1 MKISLEW
8 LKEYVDLPADAGELV
23 DVLPMLGLE
32 VEEAEGSDAP
42 SLDHVVVGEVLDKQ
56 PHPEADRL
64 SVCQVNVGT
73 EEPANIVCGATNF
86 QVGDRVPVAL
96 PGAKLPGGFKI
107 KKSKLRGVPSEGMMC
122 SAKELQLGDDDRGLM
137 ILSNSP
143 AIGTPIEEAVSAD
156 RILELEI
163 TANRGDC
170 LSHIG
175 VAREIA
181 GRYQKNLNIPATQA
195 KAQMVDQADD
205 NCLINEVRLDDDAC
219 PYYTLW
225 TIRGVKIGPSPEWM
239 QKRLQAV
246 GLRPINNVVDVT
258 NYVLLE
264 TGQPLHAFDA
274 KKIKGPSIIVRNAT
288 ENESITTLDEVKR
301 TLQPDMLVIADA
313 ERPLVVAGVM
323 GSVDA
328 EVDDST
334 TDLVLE
340 SAWFR
345 PGSVR
350 STARRLG
357 LHSDSS
363 QRFSRDVDPAG
374 VEYAARRAIDLIIQT
389 AGGELAPTYVS
400 IGSAPRGDRT
410 ISIEHSFVEQ
420 TCGFSVPQDELVE
433 IWKRLGFSVT
443 GHGPWEVT
451 VPSFRSEVERPIDLV
466 EEYLRLRGTDDLT
479 GSQLLFPANDR
490 ENDLSY
496 DFCQS
501 AVDHLLGQGYQE
513 CCHYSLRS
521 AGEVESWFAHLNTD
535 ELALANPLTADH
547 THIRPSLLPGLTDAL
562 AHNQKNLNDL
572 TRVCETGRIFRP
584 GPRGNVEWIS
594 VALAAFPQ
602 SNDRTWQDEP
612 ALDFFALK
620 NQVNALIEATGL
632 SLPKGLWT
640 TIAEDATWQEGYSA
654 RLGDAHK
661 NKLEINAGIIS
672 LSLSK
677 AKEAKGPILAAEI
690 LIDPI
695 LLSKRKKPA
704 TFSPFSSFPPA
715 IKDLALVVDSSE
727 PAENVRTKVEEIA
740 IGVGK
745 DKFAVD
751 PVQIFDLFSG
761 KGLPEGKKSL
771 ALTLRFRAPDRTLGE
786 KELNEAFEGV
796 ISVIQEQTG
805 YELRS

>member
-1 MKISLEW
+1 MNISLEW
-8 LKEYVDLPADAGELV
+8 LKEYVDLPGDAGELV

-32 VEEAEGSDAP
+32 VEEAEGADSP
-42 SLDHVVVGEVLDKQ
+42 SLNHVVVGEVLDKQ

-64 SVCQVNVGT
+64 SVCQVNVGA
-73 EEPANIVCGATNF
+73 EQPANIVCGATNF

-122 SAKELQLGDDDRGLM
+122 SAKELQLGDDDQGLM
-137 ILSNSP
+137 ILADSP
-143 AIGTPIEEAVSAD
+143 PVGVPISDTVSKD
-156 RILELEI
+156 RVLELEI

-181 GRYQKNLNIPATQA
+181 GRYQKDLKIPATKADAQA
-195 KAQMVDQADD
+195 VEQADD
-205 NCLINEVRLDDDAC
+205 HCSINEVRLEDDAC

-225 TIRGVKIGPSPEWM
+225 TVRGVKIRPSPEWI
-239 QKRLQAV
+239 QKRLNAV

-264 TGQPLHAFDA
+264 TGQPLHAFDSH
-274 KKIKGPSIIVRNAT
+274 KIKGPSIIVRKAT
-288 ENESITTLDEVKR
+288 ENESITTLDETER
-301 TLQPDMLVIADA
+301 TLKSDMLVIADA

-328 EVDDST
+328 EVDDNT

-345 PGSVR
+345 PGSIR

-374 VEYAARRAIDLIIQT
+374 VEYAARRAIDLIIET

-400 IGSAPRGDRT
+400 VGSAPRGERT
-410 ISIEHSFVEQ
+410 ISIEHSYVEK
-420 TCGFSVPQDELVE
+420 TCGFTVSKDDLVD
-433 IWKRLGFSVT
+433 IWNRLGFSVSGT
-443 GHGPWEVT
+443 DPWNVT

-479 GSQLLFPANDR
+479 GTELLFPANDR
-490 ENDLSY
+490 ENDMSY

-521 AGEVESWFAHLNTD
+521 GEEVESWFSELNTD
-535 ELALANPLTADH
+535 VLALANPLTADH

-594 VALAAFPQ
+594 VALAALPK
-602 SNDRTWQDEP
+602 SSVRTWREEP

-620 NQVNALIEATGL
+620 NQIHALIEATGL
-632 SLPKGLWT
+632 SLPKGLWS
-640 TIAEDATWQEGYSA
+640 TISGDAMWQDGYSA

-661 NKLEINAGIIS
+661 NKMEINLGILS

-677 AKEAKGPILAAEI
+677 AKEAKGAILAAEI

-695 LLSKRKKPA
+695 LLNKRKKPIVF
-704 TFSPFSSFPPA
+704 TSFSTFPPA
-715 IKDLALVVDSSE
+715 IKDLALVVDATE
-727 PAENVRTKVEEIA
+727 PAETVRLKVEEIA
-740 IGVGK
+740 GQIGE
-745 DKFAVD
+745 DKFTVD
-751 PVQIFDLFSG
+751 PVQIFDLFEG
-761 KGLPEGKKSL
+761 KGLPVGKKSI

-786 KELNEAFEGV
+786 KELNKAFEAV
-796 ISVIQEQTG
+796 ISGIQEKTS

>member
-32 VEEAEGSDAP
+32 VEEAEGTEAP

-73 EEPANIVCGATNF
+73 EQPANIVCGATNF
-86 QVGDRVPVAL
+86 KVGDRVPVAL

-122 SAKELQLGDDDRGLM
+122 SAKELQLGEDDHGLM
-137 ILSNSP
+137 ILSDFPS
-143 AIGTPIEEAVSAD
+143 IGTPIEDAVSPD
-156 RILELEI
+156 RVLELEI

-181 GRYQKNLNIPATQA
+181 GRYQKELKIPTTQA
-195 KAQMVDQADD
+195 DAQAVEQADD
-205 NCLINEVRLDDDAC
+205 NCLLNEVRLEDDAC

-225 TIRGVKIGPSPEWM
+225 TIRGVKIGPSPEWI
-239 QKRLQAV
+239 QNRLQSV

-274 KKIKGPSIIVRNAT
+274 QKIKGPSIIVRKAA

-301 TLQPDMLVIADA
+301 TLHSDMLVIADA

-328 EVDDST
+328 EVDDNT

-374 VEYAARRAIDLIIQT
+374 VDYAARRAIDLIIET
-389 AGGELAPTYVS
+389 AGGELAATYVS
-400 IGSAPRGDRT
+400 VGSAPRGERS
-410 ISIEHSFVEQ
+410 ISIDLEFVEK
-420 TCGFSVPQDELVE
+420 TCGFSVSENDLVD
-433 IWKRLGFSVT
+433 IWKRLGFSVSGT
-443 GHGPWEVT
+443 GPWEVS

-466 EEYLRLRGTDDLT
+466 EEYLRLRGTDDLSGT
-479 GSQLLFPANDR
+479 QLLFPANER
-490 ENDLSY
+490 ENDLS
-496 DFCQS
+496 
-501 AVDHLLGQGYQE
+501 
-513 CCHYSLRS
+513 
-521 AGEVESWFAHLNTD
+521 
-535 ELALANPLTADH
+535 
-547 THIRPSLLPGLTDAL
+547 
-562 AHNQKNLNDL
+562 
-572 TRVCETGRIFRP
+572 
-584 GPRGNVEWIS
+584 
-594 VALAAFPQ
+594 
-602 SNDRTWQDEP
+602 
-612 ALDFFALK
+612 
-620 NQVNALIEATGL
+620 
-632 SLPKGLWT
+632 
-640 TIAEDATWQEGYSA
+640 
-654 RLGDAHK
+654 
-661 NKLEINAGIIS
+661 
-672 LSLSK
+672 
-677 AKEAKGPILAAEI
+677 
-690 LIDPI
+690 
-695 LLSKRKKPA
+695 
-704 TFSPFSSFPPA
+704 
-715 IKDLALVVDSSE
+715 
-727 PAENVRTKVEEIA
+727 
-740 IGVGK
+740 
-745 DKFAVD
+745 
-751 PVQIFDLFSG
+751 
-761 KGLPEGKKSL
+761 
-771 ALTLRFRAPDRTLGE
+771 
-786 KELNEAFEGV
+786 
-796 ISVIQEQTG
+796 
-805 YELRS
+805 

>member
-8 LKEYVDLPADAGELV
+8 LKEYIDLPADAGELV

-32 VEEAEGSDAP
+32 VEEAEGADSP
-42 SLDHVVVGEVLDKQ
+42 SLNHVVVGEVLDKQ

-64 SVCQVNVGT
+64 SVCQVNVGA
-73 EEPANIVCGATNF
+73 EQPANIVCGATNF

-122 SAKELQLGDDDRGLM
+122 SAKELQLGDDDQGLM
-137 ILSNSP
+137 ILADSPPVGVPINDTVSN
-143 AIGTPIEEAVSAD
+143 D
-156 RILELEI
+156 RVLELEI

-181 GRYQKNLNIPATQA
+181 GRYQKDLKIPATKADAQA
-195 KAQMVDQADD
+195 VEQADD
-205 NCLINEVRLDDDAC
+205 HCSINEVRLEDDAC

-225 TIRGVKIGPSPEWM
+225 TVRGVKIRPSPEWI
-239 QKRLQAV
+239 QKRLNAV

-264 TGQPLHAFDA
+264 TGQPLHAFDSQ
-274 KKIKGPSIIVRNAT
+274 KIKGPSIIVRKAT
-288 ENESITTLDEVKR
+288 ENESITTLDETER
-301 TLQPDMLVIADA
+301 TLKSDMLVIADA

-328 EVDDST
+328 EVDDNT

-345 PGSVR
+345 PGSIR

-374 VEYAARRAIDLIIQT
+374 VEYAARRAIDLIIET

-400 IGSAPRGDRT
+400 VGSAPRGERT
-410 ISIEHSFVEQ
+410 ISIEHSYVEK
-420 TCGFSVPQDELVE
+420 TCGFTVSKDDLVD
-433 IWKRLGFSVT
+433 IWNRLGFSVSGT
-443 GHGPWEVT
+443 DPWNVT

-479 GSQLLFPANDR
+479 GTELLFPANDR
-490 ENDLSY
+490 ENDMSY

-521 AGEVESWFAHLNTD
+521 GEEVESWFSELNTD
-535 ELALANPLTADH
+535 VLALANPLTADH

-594 VALAAFPQ
+594 VALAALPK
-602 SNDRTWQDEP
+602 SSVRTWREEP

-620 NQVNALIEATGL
+620 NQIHALIEATGL
-632 SLPKGLWT
+632 SLPKGLWS
-640 TIAEDATWQEGYSA
+640 TISGDAMWQDGYSA

-661 NKLEINAGIIS
+661 NKMEINLGILS

-677 AKEAKGPILAAEI
+677 AKEAKGAILAAEI

-695 LLSKRKKPA
+695 LLNKRKKPIVF
-704 TFSPFSSFPPA
+704 TSFSTFPPA
-715 IKDLALVVDSSE
+715 IKDLALVVDATE
-727 PAENVRTKVEEIA
+727 PAETVRLKVEEIA
-740 IGVGK
+740 GQIGE
-745 DKFAVD
+745 DKFTVD
-751 PVQIFDLFSG
+751 PVQIFDLFEG
-761 KGLPEGKKSL
+761 KGLPVGKKSI

-786 KELNEAFEGV
+786 KELNKAFEAV
-796 ISVIQEQTG
+796 ISGIQEKTS

>member
-8 LKEYVDLPADAGELV
+8 LKEYVELPTDPGELV

-32 VEEAEGSDAP
+32 IEESEGEDA
-42 SLDHVVVGEVLDKQ
+42 LILEHVVVGEVLDKQ

-73 EEPANIVCGATNF
+73 QEPANIVCGASNF
-86 QVGDRVPVAL
+86 KVGDRVPVAL

-122 SAKELQLGDDDRGLM
+122 SAKELTLGEDDQGLM
-137 ILSNSP
+137 ILKDSP
-143 AIGTPIEEAVSAD
+143 AIGMPITEAVSSD
-156 RILELEI
+156 RVLELEI

-175 VAREIA
+175 VAREISA
-181 GRYQKNLNIPATQA
+181 RYQKPLHIPSIQTTGGATE
-195 KAQMVDQADD
+195 KADE
-205 NCLINEVRLDDDAC
+205 NCLLSHVSLEDEGC
-219 PYYTLW
+219 PFYTLW
-225 TIRGVKIGPSPEWM
+225 TIRGVKIGPSPDWI

-274 KKIKGPSIIVRNAT
+274 SKIKGESIVVRRAK
-288 ENESITTLDEVKR
+288 EDELITTLDEVERK
-301 TLQPDMLVIADA
+301 LKSDMLVIADA
-313 ERPLVVAGVM
+313 EHPLVVAGVM

-328 EVDDST
+328 EVDHST
-334 TDLVLE
+334 SNLVLE
-340 SAWFR
+340 SAWFQ

-374 VEYAARRAIDLIIQT
+374 VEFAARRAIDLILET
-389 AGGELAPTYVS
+389 AGGQVSPTYVS
-400 IGSAPRGDRT
+400 IGTSPRSKRT
-410 ISIEHSFVEQ
+410 ISINHPFVEK
-420 TCGFSVPQDELVE
+420 TLGFSVPNHELSDA
-433 IWKRLGFSVT
+433 WTRLGFDVS
-443 GHGPWEVT
+443 GDGPWEVT

-466 EEYLRLRGTDDLT
+466 EEFLRIRGTEDL
-479 GSQLLFPANDR
+479 QDAKLFSPALDR

-496 DFCQS
+496 DFSQVS
-501 AVDHLLGQGYQE
+501 IDHLLGQGYQE

-521 AGEVESWFAHLNTD
+521 GDEVESWFSELDTD
-535 ELALANPLTADH
+535 QLALANPLTADH
-547 THIRPSLLPGLTDAL
+547 THIRPSLLPGLLDAL

-594 VALAAFPQ
+594 VAFAAFPK
-602 SNDRTWQDEP
+602 SNERQWKKEDS
-612 ALDFFALK
+612 LDFFTIK
-620 NQVNALIEATGL
+620 SQVQSLIEASGL
-632 SLPKGLWT
+632 SQPKGLWET
-640 TIAEDATWQEGYSA
+640 LTSDTCWQNQYSA

-661 NKLEINAGIIS
+661 NKLEINLGIIR

-677 AKEAKGPILAAEI
+677 AKEVKGPIYAAEL
-690 LIDPI
+690 LIDPV
-695 LLSKRKKPA
+695 LLSKRKKLTSFS
-704 TFSPFSSFPPA
+704 TFSTFPPA
-715 IKDLALVVDSSE
+715 IKDLALVVDAKE
-727 PAENVRTKVEEIA
+727 AAETIRTKVEEIA
-740 IGVGK
+740 QGVGK
-745 DKFAVD
+745 DRFGMD
-751 PVQIFDLFSG
+751 PVSIFDLFEG

-771 ALTLRFRAPDRTLGE
+771 ALTLRFRAPDRTMGE
-786 KELNEAFEGV
+786 KELNQAFEEV
-796 ISVIQEQTG
+796 IAGIRSETP

>member
-8 LKEYVDLPADAGELV
+8 LKEYVDLPADAGELI

-32 VEEAEGSDAP
+32 VEETEGSETT

-64 SVCQVNVGT
+64 SVCRVSVGA

-122 SAKELQLGDDDRGLM
+122 SAKELQLGEDDHGLM
-137 ILSNSP
+137 ILSDSP
-143 AIGTPIEEAVSAD
+143 AIGTPIEDAVSPD
-156 RILELEI
+156 RVLELEI

-181 GRYQKNLNIPATQA
+181 GRYQKELKIPETHAD
-195 KAQMVDQADD
+195 AQPVEQADV
-205 NCLINEVRLDDDAC
+205 NCLLNEVRLDDDAC

-274 KKIKGPSIIVRNAT
+274 KKIKGPSIIVRNAQ

-301 TLQPDMLVIADA
+301 TLQSDMLVIADA
-313 ERPLVVAGVM
+313 ECPLVVAGVM

-334 TDLVLE
+334 TELVLE

-374 VEYAARRAIDLIIQT
+374 VEYAARRAIDLIIET
-389 AGGELAPTYVS
+389 AGGELAPTYVCA
-400 IGSAPRGDRT
+400 GSSPRHDRT
-410 ISIEHSFVEQ
+410 ISIEQSFVEN
-420 TCGFSVPQDELVE
+420 TCGFSVSQDELVN
-433 IWKRLGFSVT
+433 IWTRLGFSVSGT
-443 GHGPWEVT
+443 GPWEVT

-479 GSQLLFPANDR
+479 GTQLLFPANER

-496 DFCQS
+496 DFCQL

-521 AGEVESWFAHLNTD
+521 GEEVKSWYAHIQTN

-572 TRVCETGRIFRP
+572 TRVCETGRVFRP

-594 VALAAFPQ
+594 VALAAFPK

-620 NQVNALIEATGL
+620 NQVYSLIESTGL
-632 SLPKGLWT
+632 SLPKGLWS
-640 TIAEDATWQEGYSA
+640 TISDEATWQDGYSA

-661 NKLEINAGIIS
+661 NKLEINVGIIS

-695 LLSKRKKPA
+695 LLNKRKKPA
-704 TFSPFSSFPPA
+704 TFSPFPTFPPA
-715 IKDLALVVDSSE
+715 IKDLALVVDATE
-727 PAENVRTKVEEIA
+727 PAETVRSTVEEIA
-740 IGVGK
+740 ATIGNE
-745 DKFAVD
+745 KFAVD
-751 PVQIFDLFSG
+751 PVQIFDLFKG

-786 KELNEAFEGV
+786 KELNQAFEGV
-796 ISVIQEQTG
+796 ISEIKEKTN

>member
-1 MKISLEW
+1 M
-8 LKEYVDLPADAGELV
+8 
-23 DVLPMLGLE
+23 
-32 VEEAEGSDAP
+32 
-42 SLDHVVVGEVLDKQ
+42 
-56 PHPEADRL
+56 
-64 SVCQVNVGT
+64 
-73 EEPANIVCGATNF
+73 
-86 QVGDRVPVAL
+86 
-96 PGAKLPGGFKI
+96 
-107 KKSKLRGVPSEGMMC
+107 
-122 SAKELQLGDDDRGLM
+122 
-137 ILSNSP
+137 
-143 AIGTPIEEAVSAD
+143 
-156 RILELEI
+156 
-163 TANRGDC
+163 
-170 LSHIG
+170 
-175 VAREIA
+175 AREIA
-181 GRYQKNLNIPATQA
+181 GRYQKELKIPATKADAQA
-195 KAQMVDQADD
+195 VEQADD
-205 NCLINEVRLDDDAC
+205 NCLINEVRLDDGAC

-274 KKIKGPSIIVRNAT
+274 QKIKGPSIIVRNAT

-301 TLQPDMLVIADA
+301 TLQSDMLVIADA

-328 EVDDST
+328 EVDDNT

-374 VEYAARRAIDLIIQT
+374 VEYAARRAIDLIIET

-400 IGSAPRGDRT
+400 VGSAPRGERT

-420 TCGFSVPQDELVE
+420 TCGFSVSEDDLVD
-433 IWKRLGFSVT
+433 IWKRLGFSVSGT
-443 GHGPWEVT
+443 GPWEVT

-521 AGEVESWFAHLNTD
+521 GEEVESWFSHLNTD

-572 TRVCETGRIFRP
+572 TRVCETGRVFRP

-594 VALAAFPQ
+594 VALAAFPK
-602 SNDRTWQDEP
+602 SNDRTWQEEP

-620 NQVNALIEATGL
+620 NQVHALIEATGYPC
-632 SLPKGLWT
+632 PKVYGP
-640 TIAEDATWQEGYSA
+640 
-654 RLGDAHK
+654 RFP
-661 NKLEINAGIIS
+661 
-672 LSLSK
+672 
-677 AKEAKGPILAAEI
+677 AKQPGRMDIPHAWEM
-690 LIDPI
+690 LIKTNWKSI
-695 LLSKRKKPA
+695 WVFLLYP
-704 TFSPFSSFPPA
+704 
-715 IKDLALVVDSSE
+715 
-727 PAENVRTKVEEIA
+727 
-740 IGVGK
+740 
-745 DKFAVD
+745 
-751 PVQIFDLFSG
+751 
-761 KGLPEGKKSL
+761 
-771 ALTLRFRAPDRTLGE
+771 
-786 KELNEAFEGV
+786 
-796 ISVIQEQTG
+796 
-805 YELRS
+805 

>member
-32 VEEAEGSDAP
+32 VEEAEGSEAP

-64 SVCQVNVGT
+64 SVCQVNVGA
-73 EEPANIVCGATNF
+73 EQPANIVCGATNF
-86 QVGDRVPVAL
+86 KVGDRVPVAL
-96 PGAKLPGGFKI
+96 PGAKLPGGIKI

-122 SAKELQLGDDDRGLM
+122 SAKELQLGDDDQGLM
-137 ILSNSP
+137 ILADSP
-143 AIGTPIEEAVSAD
+143 PVGVPISDTVSKD
-156 RILELEI
+156 RVLELEI

-181 GRYQKNLNIPATQA
+181 GRYQKDLKIPATKADAQA
-195 KAQMVDQADD
+195 VEQADD
-205 NCLINEVRLDDDAC
+205 HCSINEVRLEDDAC

-225 TIRGVKIGPSPEWM
+225 TVRGVKIRPSPEWI
-239 QKRLQAV
+239 QKRLNAV

-264 TGQPLHAFDA
+264 TGQPLHAFDSH
-274 KKIKGPSIIVRNAT
+274 KIKGPSIIVRKAT
-288 ENESITTLDEVKR
+288 ENESITTLDETER
-301 TLQPDMLVIADA
+301 TLKSDMLVIADA

-328 EVDDST
+328 EVDDNT

-345 PGSVR
+345 PGSIR

-374 VEYAARRAIDLIIQT
+374 VEYAARRAIDLIIET

-400 IGSAPRGDRT
+400 VGSAPRGERT
-410 ISIEHSFVEQ
+410 ISIEHSYVEK
-420 TCGFSVPQDELVE
+420 TCGFTVSKDDLVD
-433 IWKRLGFSVT
+433 IWNRLGFSVSGT
-443 GHGPWEVT
+443 DPWNVT

-479 GSQLLFPANDR
+479 GTELLFPANDR
-490 ENDLSY
+490 ENDMSY

-521 AGEVESWFAHLNTD
+521 GEEVESWFSELNTD

-594 VALAAFPQ
+594 VALAALPK
-602 SNDRTWQDEP
+602 SSVRTWREEP

-620 NQVNALIEATGL
+620 NQIHALIEATGL
-632 SLPKGLWT
+632 SLPKGLWS
-640 TIAEDATWQEGYSA
+640 TISGDAMWQDGYSA

-661 NKLEINAGIIS
+661 NKMEINLGILS

-677 AKEAKGPILAAEI
+677 AKEAKGAILAAEI

-695 LLSKRKKPA
+695 LLNKRKKPIVF
-704 TFSPFSSFPPA
+704 TSFSTFPPA
-715 IKDLALVVDSSE
+715 IKDLALVVDATE
-727 PAENVRTKVEEIA
+727 PAETVRLKVEEIA
-740 IGVGK
+740 GQIGE
-745 DKFAVD
+745 DKFTVD
-751 PVQIFDLFSG
+751 PVQIFDLFEG
-761 KGLPEGKKSL
+761 KGLPVGKKSI

-786 KELNEAFEGV
+786 KELNKAFEAV
-796 ISVIQEQTG
+796 ISGIQEKTS

>member
-1 MKISLEW
+1 MNISLEW
-8 LKEYVDLPADAGELV
+8 LKEYVDLPGDAGELV

-32 VEEAEGSDAP
+32 VEEAEGADSP
-42 SLDHVVVGEVLDKQ
+42 SLNHVVVGEVLDKQ

-64 SVCQVNVGT
+64 SVCQVNVGA
-73 EEPANIVCGATNF
+73 EQPANIVCGATNF

-122 SAKELQLGDDDRGLM
+122 SAKELQLGDDDQGLM
-137 ILSNSP
+137 ILADSPPVGVPISDTVSN
-143 AIGTPIEEAVSAD
+143 D
-156 RILELEI
+156 RVLELEI

-181 GRYQKNLNIPATQA
+181 GRYQKDLKIPATKADAQA
-195 KAQMVDQADD
+195 VEQADD
-205 NCLINEVRLDDDAC
+205 HCSINEVRLEDDAC

-225 TIRGVKIGPSPEWM
+225 TVRGVKIRPSPEWI
-239 QKRLQAV
+239 QKRLNAV

-264 TGQPLHAFDA
+264 TGQPLHAFDSQ
-274 KKIKGPSIIVRNAT
+274 KIKGPSIIVRKAT
-288 ENESITTLDEVKR
+288 ENESITTLDETER
-301 TLQPDMLVIADA
+301 TLKSDMLVIADA

-328 EVDDST
+328 EVDDNT

-345 PGSVR
+345 PGSIR

-374 VEYAARRAIDLIIQT
+374 VEYAARRAIDLIIET

-400 IGSAPRGDRT
+400 VGSAPRGERT
-410 ISIEHSFVEQ
+410 ISIEHSYVEK
-420 TCGFSVPQDELVE
+420 TCGFTVSKDDLVD
-433 IWKRLGFSVT
+433 IWNRLGFSVSGT
-443 GHGPWEVT
+443 DPWNVT

-466 EEYLRLRGTDDLT
+466 EEYLRLRGTHDLT
-479 GSQLLFPANDR
+479 GNELLFPANDR
-490 ENDLSY
+490 ENDMSY

-521 AGEVESWFAHLNTD
+521 GEEVESWFSELNTD

-594 VALAAFPQ
+594 VALAALPK
-602 SNDRTWQDEP
+602 SSVRTWREEP

-620 NQVNALIEATGL
+620 NQIHALIEATGL
-632 SLPKGLWT
+632 SLPKGLWS
-640 TIAEDATWQEGYSA
+640 TISGDAMWQDGYSA

-661 NKLEINAGIIS
+661 NKMEINLGILS

-677 AKEAKGPILAAEI
+677 AKEAKGAILAGEI

-695 LLSKRKKPA
+695 LLNKRKKPIVF
-704 TFSPFSSFPPA
+704 TSFSTFPPA
-715 IKDLALVVDSSE
+715 IKDLALVVDATE
-727 PAENVRTKVEEIA
+727 PAETVRLKVEEIA
-740 IGVGK
+740 GQIGE
-745 DKFAVD
+745 DKFTVD
-751 PVQIFDLFSG
+751 PVQIFDLFEG
-761 KGLPEGKKSL
+761 KGLPVGKKSI

-786 KELNEAFEGV
+786 KELNKAFEAV
-796 ISVIQEQTG
+796 ISGIQEKTS

>member
-8 LKEYVDLPADAGELV
+8 LKEYVELPADGSELV

-32 VEEAEGSDAP
+32 VEESEDESP
-42 SLDHVVVGEVLDKQ
+42 SLEQVVVGEVLDKQ
-56 PHPEADRL
+56 QHPEADRL
-64 SVCQVNVGT
+64 SVCQVNVGAS
-73 EEPANIVCGATNF
+73 EPANIVCGATNF
-86 QVGDRVPVAL
+86 KVGDRVPVAL

-122 SAKELQLGDDDRGLM
+122 SAKELTLGEDDQGLM
-137 ILSNSP
+137 ILKGSP
-143 AIGTPIEEAVSAD
+143 AIGTPITEAVSPD
-156 RILELEI
+156 RVLELEI

-170 LSHIG
+170 LSHLG

-181 GRYQKNLNIPATQA
+181 ARYQKEVHQPVVQA
-195 KAQMVDQADD
+195 SAQAVTEADSHSLVD
-205 NCLINEVRLDDDAC
+205 EVRLEDDAC

-225 TIRGVKIGPSPEWM
+225 SIRGIKIAPSPQWM
-239 QKRLQAV
+239 QKRLEAV

-274 KKIKGPSIIVRNAT
+274 DKIKGPSIVVRPAK
-288 ENESITTLDEVKR
+288 EKEAITTLDEVKR
-301 TLQPDMLVIADA
+301 DLQTDMMVIADA

-328 EVDDST
+328 EVDEST

-374 VEYAARRAIDLIIQT
+374 VEYAARRAIDLILET
-389 AGGELAPTYVS
+389 AGGELAPTYICS
-400 IGSAPRGDRT
+400 GSAPRGER
-410 ISIEHSFVEQ
+410 SIAVDLEFVEK
-420 TCGFSVPQDELVE
+420 TCGFSVKPDQLNDAWE
-433 IWKRLGFSVT
+433 RLGFSVS
-443 GHGPWEVT
+443 GNGPWEVT
-451 VPSFRSEVERPIDLV
+451 VPSYRSEVDRPIDLV
-466 EEYLRLRGTDDLT
+466 EEYLRIRGTEDLNNHPIAF
-479 GSQLLFPANDR
+479 SALDRDNDP
-490 ENDLSY
+490 SY
-496 DFCQS
+496 DFCQG

-521 AGEVESWFAHLNTD
+521 GVEVESWYGNLATE
-535 ELALANPLTADH
+535 ELGLANPLTADH
-547 THIRPSLLPGLTDAL
+547 THVRPSLLPGLVDAL
-562 AHNQKNLNDL
+562 SHNQKNLNDL
-572 TRVCETGRIFRP
+572 TRVCETGRVFRP

-594 VALAAFPQ
+594 VALAAFAQ
-602 SNDRTWQDEP
+602 SNERGWKKEP
-612 ALDFFALK
+612 SLDFFSLK
-620 NQVNALIEATGL
+620 NQVHTLIDATGL
-632 SLPKGLWT
+632 SLPKGLWC
-640 TIAEDATWQEGYSA
+640 TIADEPAWQDGYSA

-661 NKLEINAGIIS
+661 NKLEINLGIVR

-677 AKEAKGPILAAEI
+677 AKEAKGPVFAAEI
-690 LIDPI
+690 LIDPV
-695 LLSKRKKPA
+695 LLSKRKKAA
-704 TFSPFSSFPPA
+704 TFQSFSTFPPA
-715 IKDLALVVDSSE
+715 IKDLALVVDASE
-727 PAENVRTKVEEIA
+727 PAETVRAKVEDIA
-740 IGVGK
+740 AGVGK
-745 DKFAVD
+745 EKFEVD
-751 PVQIFDLFSG
+751 PVQIFDLFQG

-771 ALTLRFRAPDRTLGE
+771 ALTFRFRAPDRTLGE
-786 KELNEAFEGV
+786 KELNQAFEDV
-796 ISVIQEQTG
+796 IAGIRSETS

>member
-8 LKEYVDLPADAGELV
+8 LKEYVELPTDPGELV

-32 VEEAEGSDAP
+32 VEESEGEDVLT
-42 SLDHVVVGEVLDKQ
+42 LDHVVVGEVLDKQ

-73 EEPANIVCGATNF
+73 QEPANIVCGASNF
-86 QVGDRVPVAL
+86 KVGDRVPVAL

-122 SAKELQLGDDDRGLM
+122 SAKELTLGEDDQGLM
-137 ILSNSP
+137 ILNGSP
-143 AIGTPIEEAVSAD
+143 SIGMPITEAVSSD
-156 RILELEI
+156 RVLELEI

-175 VAREIA
+175 VAREISA
-181 GRYQKNLNIPATQA
+181 RYQKPLHLPSIQTTGEATE
-195 KAQMVDQADD
+195 KADE
-205 NCLINEVRLDDDAC
+205 NCLLSHVSLEDEGC
-219 PYYTLW
+219 PFYTLW
-225 TIRGVKIGPSPEWM
+225 TIRGVNIGPSPDWM

-274 KKIKGPSIIVRNAT
+274 SKIKGESIIVRRAK
-288 ENESITTLDEVKR
+288 EDELITTLDEVERK
-301 TLQPDMLVIADA
+301 LKSDMLVIADA
-313 ERPLVVAGVM
+313 EHPLVVAGVM

-328 EVDDST
+328 EVDPST
-334 TDLVLE
+334 TNLVLE
-340 SAWFR
+340 SAWFQ

-363 QRFSRDVDPAG
+363 QRFSRNVDPAG
-374 VEYAARRAIDLIIQT
+374 VEFAARRAIDLILET
-389 AGGELAPTYVS
+389 AGGQASPTYVS
-400 IGSAPRGDRT
+400 LGASPRSKRT
-410 ISIEHSFVEQ
+410 IAIHHPFVEKI
-420 TCGFSVPQDELVE
+420 CGFSVPGNELSKA
-433 IWKRLGFSVT
+433 WTRLGFDVS
-443 GHGPWEVT
+443 GGGPWEVT

-466 EEYLRLRGTDDLT
+466 EEFLRIRGTEDLEDAK
-479 GSQLLFPANDR
+479 LLSPALDR

-496 DFCQS
+496 DFCQVS
-501 AVDHLLGQGYQE
+501 IDHLLGQGYQE

-521 AGEVESWFAHLNTD
+521 GDEVESWFSELDTD
-535 ELALANPLTADH
+535 QLALANPLTADH
-547 THIRPSLLPGLTDAL
+547 THIRPSLLPGLVDTL

-594 VALAAFPQ
+594 VAFAALPQ
-602 SNDRTWQDEP
+602 SNQRQWKKE
-612 ALDFFALK
+612 ASLDFFTVK
-620 NQVNALIEATGL
+620 SQVQSLIEASGL
-632 SLPKGLWT
+632 SLPKGLW
-640 TIAEDATWQEGYSA
+640 ATLSGDTCWQDRYSA

-661 NKLEINAGIIS
+661 NKLEINLGIIR

-677 AKEAKGPILAAEI
+677 SKEVKGPIFAAEL
-690 LIDPI
+690 LIDPV
-695 LLSKRKKPA
+695 LLNKRKKP
-704 TFSPFSSFPPA
+704 TPFSSFSTFPPA
-715 IKDLALVVDSSE
+715 IKDLALVVDAKE
-727 PAENVRTKVEEIA
+727 AAETIRTKVEEIA
-740 IGVGK
+740 QRVGK
-745 DKFAVD
+745 DRFGMD
-751 PVQIFDLFSG
+751 PVSIFDLFEG
-761 KGLPEGKKSL
+761 KGLPDGKKSL
-771 ALTLRFRAPDRTLGE
+771 ALTLRFRAPDRTMGE
-786 KELNEAFEGV
+786 KELNQAFEEV
-796 ISVIQEQTG
+796 IAGIRSGTP

>member
-8 LKEYVDLPADAGELV
+8 LKEYVELPADPGELV

-32 VEEAEGSDAP
+32 VEETGSDQSV

-64 SVCQVNVGT
+64 SVCQVNVGA

-86 QVGDRVPVAL
+86 KIGDRVPVAL

-122 SAKELQLGDDDRGLM
+122 SAKELTLGEDDHGLM
-137 ILSNSP
+137 ILKDDP
-143 AIGTPIEEAVSAD
+143 IVGTPITEAVSPD
-156 RILELEI
+156 RVLELEI

-181 GRYQKNLNIPATQA
+181 ARYQKELRAPAVQASA
-195 KAQMVDQADD
+195 KAVAEADGNSLVD
-205 NCLINEVRLDDDAC
+205 EVRLEDESC

-225 TIRGVKIGPSPEWM
+225 TIRGVKIAPSPDWM
-239 QKRLQAV
+239 QKRLEAV

-274 KKIKGPSIIVRNAT
+274 SKIKGSSILVRPAK
-288 ENESITTLDEVKR
+288 EGESITTLDEVKR
-301 TLQPDMLVIADA
+301 GLQPDMMVIADA

-334 TDLVLE
+334 SDLVLE

-363 QRFSRDVDPAG
+363 QRFSRDVDPTG
-374 VEYAARRAIDLIIQT
+374 VEYAARRAIDLILDT
-389 AGGELAPTYVS
+389 AGGELAPTY
-400 IGSAPRGDRT
+400 ICAGSSPRGAR
-410 ISIEHSFVEQ
+410 SIAIDLEFVEK
-420 TCGFSVPQDELVE
+420 TCGFSIAANELSDA
-433 IWKRLGFSVT
+433 WTRLGFSVS
-443 GHGPWEVT
+443 GNGPWEVI

-466 EEYLRLRGTDDLT
+466 EEYLRIRGTDDL
-479 GSQLLFPANDR
+479 SNAHLAFSALER
-490 ENDLSY
+490 ENDPSY

-521 AGEVESWFAHLNTD
+521 GEEVESWFGNLDTD

-547 THIRPSLLPGLTDAL
+547 THVRPSLLPGLVDAL
-562 AHNQKNLNDL
+562 SHNQKNLNDL
-572 TRVCETGRIFRP
+572 TRVCETGRVFRP

-594 VALAAFPQ
+594 VAFAAFAR
-602 SNDRTWQDEP
+602 SNERGWKEEP

-620 NQVNALIEATGL
+620 NQVQTLIDATGL
-632 SLPKGLWT
+632 SLPKGLWSN
-640 TIAEDATWQEGYSA
+640 ISDEPAWQNGYSA
-654 RLGDAHK
+654 RIGDAHK
-661 NKLEINAGIIS
+661 NKLEVNLGILR
-672 LSLSK
+672 LSQSK
-677 AKEAKGPILAAEI
+677 AKEAKGPVFAAEI
-690 LIDPI
+690 LIDPV
-695 LLSKRKKPA
+695 LLSKRKKA
-704 TFSPFSSFPPA
+704 ASFEPFSTFPPA
-715 IKDLALVVDSSE
+715 IKDLALVVDASE
-727 PAENVRTKVEEIA
+727 PAETVRAKVEEIA
-740 IGVGK
+740 SGVGK
-745 DKFAVD
+745 GKFAVD
-751 PVQIFDLFSG
+751 PVQIFDLFEG

-786 KELNEAFEGV
+786 KELNQAFEDV
-796 ISVIQEQTG
+796 IEGIRSGTA

>member
-1 MKISLEW
+1 
-8 LKEYVDLPADAGELV
+8 ADAGELV

-32 VEEAEGSDAP
+32 VEETGDSETV

-56 PHPEADRL
+56 PHPEAERL

-86 QVGDRVPVAL
+86 QVGDRVAVAL

-107 KKSKLRGVPSEGMMC
+107 KKSKLRGVQSEGMMC
-122 SAKELQLGDDDRGLM
+122 SAKELQLGEDDQGLM
-137 ILSNSP
+137 ILSDSP
-143 AIGTPIEEAVSAD
+143 AIGTPIENAVSPD
-156 RILELEI
+156 RVLELEI

-181 GRYQKNLNIPATQA
+181 GRYQKELKIPAVQA
-195 KAQMVDQADD
+195 DAQAVEQADD
-205 NCLINEVRLDDDAC
+205 NCLLNEVRLDDDAC

-274 KKIKGPSIIVRNAT
+274 KKIKGPAIIVRNAE

-301 TLQPDMLVIADA
+301 TLQSDMLVIADA

-374 VEYAARRAIDLIIQT
+374 VEYAARRAIDLIIET
-389 AGGELAPTYVS
+389 AGGELAPTFASV
-400 IGSAPRGDRT
+400 GSAPRGERN
-410 ISIEHSFVEQ
+410 ISIEHSFVEK
-420 TCGFSVPQDELVE
+420 TCGFSVTKDDLVDM
-433 IWKRLGFSVT
+433 WKRLGFTVS
-443 GHGPWEVT
+443 GNGPWEVT
-451 VPSFRSEVERPIDLV
+451 VPSFRSEVDRPIDLV
-466 EEYLRLRGTDDLT
+466 EEYLRLRGTEDLS
-479 GSQLLFPANDR
+479 GSQLLFPANER

-501 AVDHLLGQGYQE
+501 AIDHMLGLGYQE

-521 AGEVESWFAHLNTD
+521 ATEVESWFSHLDTD
-535 ELALANPLTADH
+535 QLALANPLTADH

-562 AHNQKNLNDL
+562 SHNQKNLNDL
-572 TRVCETGRIFRP
+572 TRVCETGRVFRP
-584 GPRGNVEWIS
+584 GPRGNMELIS
-594 VALAAFPQ
+594 VAFSAFAQ
-602 SNDRTWQDEP
+602 SNQRGWKDEP
-612 ALDFFALK
+612 VLDFFAMK
-620 NQVNALIEATGL
+620 NQVQSLVEATGL

-640 TIAEDATWQEGYSA
+640 TISDDASWQDGYSA
-654 RLGDAHK
+654 RLGDVHK
-661 NKLEINAGIIS
+661 NKLEINLGIIS

-677 AKEAKGPILAAEI
+677 EKEAKGPVFSAEL
-690 LIDPI
+690 LIDPV

-704 TFSPFSSFPPA
+704 SFSLFSTFPPA

-727 PAENVRTKVEEIA
+727 PAETVRSRVEEIA
-740 IGVGK
+740 QSLGK
-745 DKFAVD
+745 EKFAVD
-751 PVQIFDLFSG
+751 PVQIFDLFAG

-771 ALTLRFRAPDRTLGE
+771 ALTLRFRASDRTLGE

-796 ISVIQEQTG
+796 ISGIREKTS

>member
-8 LKEYVDLPADAGELV
+8 LKEYVELPADPGELV
-23 DVLPMLGLE
+23 DALPMLGLE
-32 VEEAEGSDAP
+32 VEEAEGDQTV

-64 SVCQVNVGT
+64 SVCQVNVGA
-73 EEPANIVCGATNF
+73 EAPANIVCGATNF

-122 SAKELQLGDDDRGLM
+122 SAKELTLGEDDHGLM
-137 ILSNSP
+137 ILHDSP
-143 AIGTPIEEAVSAD
+143 AIGTPITEAVSPD
-156 RILELEI
+156 RVLELEI

-181 GRYQKNLNIPATQA
+181 ARYQKDLSIPAVQA
-195 KAQMVDQADD
+195 SADAVAQADS
-205 NCLINEVRLDDDAC
+205 NSLVNEVRLEDDAC

-225 TIRGVKIGPSPEWM
+225 TIRGVKIAPSPDWM
-239 QKRLQAV
+239 QKRLEAV

-274 KKIKGPSIIVRNAT
+274 GKIKGPAIIVRPAR
-288 ENESITTLDEVKR
+288 ENESITTLDDVKR
-301 TLQPDMLVIADA
+301 DLQTDMMVIADA

-334 TDLVLE
+334 TDLILE

-374 VEYAARRAIDLIIQT
+374 VDYAARRAIDLILET
-389 AGGELAPTYVS
+389 AGGELAPTYVCA
-400 IGSAPRGDRT
+400 GSAPRGAR
-410 ISIEHSFVEQ
+410 SIAIDHEFVEK
-420 TCGFSVPQDELVE
+420 TCGFSVTAESLMDAWQ
-433 IWKRLGFSVT
+433 RLGFSVS
-443 GHGPWEVT
+443 GSGPWEVT
-451 VPSFRSEVERPIDLV
+451 VPSFRSEVDRPIDLV
-466 EEYLRLRGTDDLT
+466 EEYLRIRGTDDLKDAPIAF
-479 GSQLLFPANDR
+479 SALDR
-490 ENDLSY
+490 ENDTSY
-496 DFCQS
+496 DFCQG

-521 AGEVESWFAHLNTD
+521 GEEVESWFGNLAVE

-547 THIRPSLLPGLTDAL
+547 THVRPSLLPGLVDAL
-562 AHNQKNLNDL
+562 SHNQKNLNDL
-572 TRVCETGRIFRP
+572 TRVCETGRVFRP

-594 VALAAFPQ
+594 VAFAAFAR
-602 SNDRTWQDEP
+602 SNERGWKEEP
-612 ALDFFALK
+612 SLDFFALK
-620 NQVNALIEATGL
+620 NQVHTLIDATGL
-632 SLPKGLWT
+632 SLPKGLWCN
-640 TIAEDATWQEGYSA
+640 ISDEPAWQDGYSA

-661 NKLEINAGIIS
+661 NKLEVNLGIIR

-677 AKEAKGPILAAEI
+677 AKEAKGPIFAAEI
-690 LIDPI
+690 LIDPV
-695 LLSKRKKPA
+695 LLSKRKKAA
-704 TFSPFSSFPPA
+704 TFQSFSTFPPA

-727 PAENVRTKVEEIA
+727 PAETVRAKVEEIA
-740 IGVGK
+740 SGVGK
-745 DKFAVD
+745 EKFAVD
-751 PVQIFDLFSG
+751 PVQIFDLFEG

-786 KELNEAFEGV
+786 KELNQAFEDV
-796 ISVIQEQTG
+796 IAGIRSGTA